1 MGNHNVDKNML
12 LETKIN
18 RPRLKFY
25 DIDSEPFRIYGMW
38 RDGDRYYRIPKD
50 VAKAVSVNV
59 FDMCGNT
66 AGGRVRFVTNS
77 KYVAISA
84 VLDKLYTLSFMAFSG
99 TLGLDVYADGEFA
112 GSFRPPLE
120 IENNTFE
127 AVVDFADSRARVI
140 TIHTPLYC
148 DLKNLYVGLDSDAIL
163 NRAPDYKYE
172 KPIVYYGS
180 SITNGA
186 CCSRPGLTYE
196 SMISR
201 MLDINHHNLGFGGS
215 AKAEVAM
222 AEYIAGLDMSIFV
235 YDYDHNAP
243 TVDYLKETHER
254 MFKIIRAKNPTL
266 PIVMISRP
274 KYYAS
279 EDRDKRFEVIR
290 QTYDNALAR
299 GDKNVY
305 ILRGSDFFDEIGGD
319 YTIDGTHPTDLGF
332 YFMAKGIAST
342 LEKILKSL

>member
-1 MGNHNVDKNML
+1 MGNNNVDKNML

-25 DIDSEPFRIYGMW
+25 DIDSEPFRIYGIW

-50 VAKAVSVNV
+50 VAKAVSGNV

-127 AVVDFADSRARVI
+127 AVVDFADSRERVI

-163 NRAPDYKYE
+163 NIAPDYKYE

-186 CCSRPGLTYE
+186 CCSRPGFTYE

-201 MLDINHHNLGFGGS
+201 MLDTNHHNLGFGGS

-279 EDRDKRFEVIR
+279 EDRDKRFEIIR

-305 ILRGSDFFDEIGGD
+305 ILRGSDFFDEVGGD

-332 YFMAKGIAST
+332 YFMAKGIAPT
-342 LEKILKSL
+342 LEKILKLL